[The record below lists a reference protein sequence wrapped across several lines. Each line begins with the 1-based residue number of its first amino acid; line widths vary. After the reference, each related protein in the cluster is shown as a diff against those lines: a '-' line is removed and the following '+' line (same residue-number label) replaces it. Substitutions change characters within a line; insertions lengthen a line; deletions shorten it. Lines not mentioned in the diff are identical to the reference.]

1 MTKTIQRDF
10 DLNCLLYPA
19 EAFRR
24 PTDVLEDADLT
35 LSEKRAILASWAS
48 DACAVEGTPELRRWA
63 GASPVSFDDV
73 MDALKK
79 LDGAEVEKP
88 AYGKLMTRAQRLKA
102 IFGPETKP
110 PHMGTAVR
118 LGLTRRRGAR
128 RGPGPNHSPP
138 SV

>member
-1 MTKTIQRDF
+1 MTKTIQKDF

-19 EAFRR
+19 ENFRR

-63 GASPVSFDDV
+63 GAAPVSFDDV

>member
-63 GASPVSFDDV
+63 GAAPVSFDDV

-79 LDGAEVEKP
+79 PDGAEVEKP

-102 IFGPETKP
+102 DGRDHDSHHAARHAPEQQVR
-110 PHMGTAVR
+110 HHHLAERGGAV
-118 LGLTRRRGAR
+118 
-128 RGPGPNHSPP
+128 
-138 SV
+138 